1 MPFTIAAGQAAPR
14 SETSEDFMKNP
25 DIPDTAA
32 DLPPDVS
39 VVIPLHDEELNLA
52 ALVAGVM
59 AALSGLRHEIVLVDD
74 GSNDGTRALALRL
87 AARHP
92 ALRVIAHEV
101 AAGQSAAVHSGVL
114 AARAAVIAT
123 LDGDGQN
130 PPENLPALIA
140 PLMAADRPARLALVG
155 GGACRCHPCR
165 AAGRSL
171 QIHQLR
177 SGDRRDL

>member
-59 AALSGLRHEIVLVDD
+59 AAL
-74 GSNDGTRALALRL
+74 
-87 AARHP
+87 
-92 ALRVIAHEV
+92 
-101 AAGQSAAVHSGVL
+101 
-114 AARAAVIAT
+114 
-123 LDGDGQN
+123 
-130 PPENLPALIA
+130 
-140 PLMAADRPARLALVG
+140 
-155 GGACRCHPCR
+155 
-165 AAGRSL
+165 
-171 QIHQLR
+171 
-177 SGDRRDL
+177 